1 MCAALRTTPQPPAPG
16 TGSARTALVNLPG
29 AQHFFYATASTALII
44 AALYLGQDL
53 LIPLALAALMAFVL
67 APLVEW
73 LRRRGVPQRIA
84 VGLVCVATLIALV
97 MAGVLVARQLRDLV
111 IELPTYQQNIQS
123 KLRQLRESGSGSDF
137 LKNLTRLGSLVQSE
151 LSAGVEAA
159 AAAASAISSR
169 TSGRT
174 RLERTTAEPAA
185 APALGTATAPMIVQN
200 APPSALREF
209 GTLAAPVLVPAA
221 TAGFVLVLVVF
232 MLSQRRE
239 MRDRVVRLIGGDVH
253 RVTDA
258 LDEAADRVSRYLGA
272 QVLVN
277 VGYGVPMALGLW
289 WLGVP
294 GAFLWGALAAVLRFV
309 PYLGPAVGAT
319 FPLLLAFAVDPG
331 WSMVL
336 RAAGLVLALELISNN
351 VVEPLAYGGS
361 TGVSPVAV
369 LVSAAFWA
377 VIWGPM
383 GLVLATPMTVCLVVM
398 SRHVGSWRAL
408 DILLGNDPVFDL
420 RSKLYQ
426 RLISDDIEEALEMSL
441 HEVETSSLKKFYSD
455 TAVPMLT
462 MAARAADTKAT
473 AAHRLRVVEGGAR
486 VIAELRQAYPPAPPE
501 TPVVLCV
508 GARNEFD
515 TLSAE
520 MLAHVLQHDGSDAR
534 ALPAAAISADRLA
547 QLSLGGVAILVLC
560 THAREPQTHAR
571 FVFKRLRRARS
582 DLRIVLAAWSGDA
595 TLVNPA
601 EITALGA
608 DAVATSLSEATKR
621 VLAELQDLP
630 AGSSLAAPSSAP
642 GPRPGPGPRDSP
654 LQTYLSRAAQRAA
667 DVFDVPLAT
676 VTWRL
681 ADGGV
686 IQECAGSSGWTLDPD
701 QVELTEGSPLWHV
714 LSSGERL
721 LIKDIAREPAFAGKQ
736 PPRFDGFMF
745 LAAVPLR
752 DAGEQVV
759 GVLAIH
765 DSKPRMLAADDIKLL
780 EEMAGDLSVSVPVP
794 APAPAPS

>member
-1 MCAALRTTPQPPAPG
+1 LCAALRNTPQPPAPG

-185 APALGTATAPMIVQN
+185 APALGTATAPMIVQD

-336 RAAGLVLALELISNN
+336 WAAGLVLALELISNN

-501 TPVVLCV
+501 TPVVLCL

-630 AGSSLAAPSSAP
+630 AGSSLTVPSSAP
-642 GPRPGPGPRDSP
+642 GPGPGPGPRDSP

-667 DVFDVPLAT
+667 DVFGVPLAT

-681 ADGGV
+681 DDGGV
-686 IQECAGSSGWTLDPD
+686 VQECAGSSGWTLDPD

-714 LSSGERL
+714 LNSGERL

-752 DAGEQVV
+752 DAGEQVM

-765 DSKPRMLAADDIKLL
+765 DSKPRMLAAGDIKLL